1 MPARSVPGQEALE
14 HPMDL
19 GALEIGQRTVVV
31 AELGSNHLGD
41 PRLALQTVEAAAT
54 AGADAVKGQMYRPET
69 LVEPNAPVLSY
80 VPKSHASQRDRFRSL
95 QLSEETLSRI
105 ADLARDLG
113 LMFLMTPFDIEA
125 LEFLD
130 PLVPAFKVASGDLT
144 NIQLLRAIAA
154 RGKPVILSTGFAR
167 VDEIDRAVA
176 EIPKDQLILL
186 HCVAAYPTPDEEV
199 NLEAIRFL
207 RDRYGVPVGWSDHC
221 RGILS
226 AVAAVAAGAQLV
238 EKHFI
243 LSKDLP
249 AADVELSADPSEFRE
264 MVGAIRRVERMRGGP
279 WKRVTPGEEYF
290 REHLRRALYAR
301 RDIPAGTPL
310 TADML
315 IALRPC
321 GLGMVPANEMDAVL
335 GRKVRRTVAR
345 ETPLRNT
352 DVLD

>member
-1 MPARSVPGQEALE
+1 MRLE
-14 HPMDL
+14 
-19 GALEIGQRTVVV
+19 ALEIGQRTIVV

-41 PRLALQTVEAAAT
+41 PKLAIQTVEAAAA

-80 VPKSHASQRDRFRSL
+80 VPKSHATQRERFRSL
-95 QLSEETLSRI
+95 QLSEKTVSRI
-105 ADLARDLG
+105 AALAGDLG
-113 LMFLMTPFDIEA
+113 LVLLMTPFDVEA
-125 LEFLD
+125 VEFLD

-144 NIQLLRAIAA
+144 NTRLLRAIAA
-154 RGKPVILSTGFAR
+154 RSKPVILSTGLAT

-249 AADVELSADPSEFRE
+249 AADLELSADPSEFRE

-279 WKRVTPGEEYF
+279 WKRVMPGEEYF

-310 TADML
+310 AEDML
-315 IALRPC
+315 ITLRPC
-321 GLGMVPANEMDAVL
+321 GLEMVPANDLDAVL
-335 GRKVRRTVAR
+335 GKKVRRTVAR
-345 ETPLRNT
+345 ETPLRRT
-352 DVLD
+352 DILD